1 MYQRGSWH
9 RIFFAANSG
18 IDELASLLN
27 ALKNAHNGG
36 ETITFANCKAYIH
49 DDKSVQ
55 IVLLS
60 PEASEL
66 AYGLENYCEELIISD
81 PPGAV
86 GPEFIELDML

>member
-27 ALKNAHNGG
+27 ALKNAHNGR
-36 ETITFANCKAYIH
+36 EKWSTNCEAYIH

-55 IVLLS
+55 IILLS

-86 GPEFIELDML
+86 GPEFIELDMF

>member
-1 MYQRGSWH
+1 MYQCGSWH
-9 RIFFAANSG
+9 RIFFTASSG
-18 IDELASLLN
+18 IDEITSLLN
-27 ALKNAHNGG
+27 ALKNAHNSRGKRS
-36 ETITFANCKAYIH
+36 ANCTAYIH

-66 AYGLENYCEELIISD
+66 AYGLENYCEALTISD

-86 GPEFIELDML
+86 GPEFIELNMF

>member
-9 RIFFAANSG
+9 RIFFAANSA

-27 ALKNAHNGG
+27 ALKNAHNGRG
-36 ETITFANCKAYIH
+36 KRSANCKAYIH
-49 DDKSVQ
+49 DDTSVQ

-81 PPGAV
+81 PPGAI
-86 GPEFIELDML
+86 GPEFIDLDMF

>member
-9 RIFFAANSG
+9 RIFFTASSG
-18 IDELASLLN
+18 VDEISSLLN
-27 ALKNAHNGG
+27 ALKNAHNGREKG
-36 ETITFANCKAYIH
+36 SANCAAYIH

-66 AYGLENYCEELIISD
+66 AYGLESYCEELIISD
-81 PPGAV
+81 PPGPV
-86 GPEFIELDML
+86 GPEFIELNMF